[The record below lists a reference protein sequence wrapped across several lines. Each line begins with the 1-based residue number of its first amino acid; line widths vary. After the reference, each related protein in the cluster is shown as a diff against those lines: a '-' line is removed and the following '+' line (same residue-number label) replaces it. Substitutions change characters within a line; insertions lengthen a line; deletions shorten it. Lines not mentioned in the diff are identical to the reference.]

1 MGGTVEVEGLS
12 KSFGSQN
19 IWSDVTLTLPP
30 GEITALLG
38 PSGTGKSVFLK
49 SLMGLIRPEEGTC
62 VVNGVDMVRAK
73 ESQRLDLRKRFG
85 VLFQDGAL
93 FGSMSVYDNVAFPL
107 RSHTHKTEAEIRQIV
122 NDKLDLVGLL
132 GQEHKLPGEMS
143 GGMKKRAGLARS
155 LVTEPE
161 IILCDEP
168 DSGLDPVRTANLAQL
183 LLDVNAQTDATMLV
197 VTHNIELART
207 LPDNL
212 GMLYRRH
219 LVMFGPRE
227 EFLLTD
233 HPVVSQFMS
242 GDPVGPIGMS
252 EEVDHSLVE
261 PLVEEELVKAETYSG
276 VRSEGYRMDG
286 LDSVRAGARAIEV
299 VPRQLVPSGGFPRAS
314 AHRHADRIASGAA
327 RLYVADDEE
336 VDRGPVLR
344 RPDLISRALTQVGA
358 LFALALDTIRAAFR
372 RPFAGRELIEQ
383 FWFVTSVSWVPAML
397 VAIPFGAVI
406 ALQLGTLTVQVGA
419 QSFTGAASVL
429 AVVQQAAPIVTTLV
443 IAGAGG
449 AAICADLGAR
459 TIREEIEAL
468 KVIGVDPV
476 QHLVVPRVIGCMG
489 AAVLLNG
496 LVSVVGV
503 LGGYFFNVVVQG
515 GTPGAYLSSFTALAQ
530 TSDLVVGE
538 LKALVFGFLA
548 GVVAAYRGLNTR
560 PGPKGVGESVNQSV
574 VVTFL
579 LLFFVNFVIT
589 TLYLQLVPGK
599 GA

>member
-1 MGGTVEVEGLS
+1 MGGTVEVTGLT

-19 IWSDVTLTLPP
+19 IWSDVTLTLPQ

-49 SLMGLIRPEEGTC
+49 SLMGLLRPEAGVC
-62 VVNGVDMVRAK
+62 LVDGVDMVKAR
-73 ESQRLDLRKRFG
+73 ESQRQELRKRFG

-93 FGSMSVYDNVAFPL
+93 FGSMSVFDNVAFPL
-107 RSHTHKTEAEIRQIV
+107 RAHTKKRESEIRQIT

-132 GQEHKLPGEMS
+132 GQEHKLPGEIS
-143 GGMKKRAGLARS
+143 GGMRKRAGLARS
-155 LVTEPE
+155 LVTEPS

-183 LLDVNAQTDATMLV
+183 LVDVNAATDATMLV

-212 GMLYRRH
+212 GMLYRRR
-219 LVMFGPRE
+219 LVMYGPRE

-242 GDPVGPIGMS
+242 GDPIGPIGMS
-252 EEVDHSLVE
+252 EETDHGVNDDYVE
-261 PLVEEELVKAETYSG
+261 GEAYYPSG
-276 VRSEGYRMDG
+276 GVAT
-286 LDSVRAGARAIEV
+286 VRAGARAIEV
-299 VPRQLVPSGGFPRAS
+299 LPRQLAPANGAPRAAAERHS
-314 AHRHADRIASGAA
+314 ARVASGAA
-327 RLYVADDEE
+327 PLYTADDDD
-336 VDRGPVLR
+336 VDRAPRAKVKDPV
-344 RPDLISRALTQVGA
+344 SRGLDQVGA
-358 LFALALDTIRAAFR
+358 LFALGLDTFRAAFR
-372 RPFAGRELIEQ
+372 RPFAARELLDQ
-383 FWFVTSVSWVPAML
+383 FWFVTSVSWIPAML

-406 ALQLGTLTVQVGA
+406 ALQLGTLTVQIGA

-429 AVVQQAAPIVTTLV
+429 AVVQQAAPIVTSLV

-449 AAICADLGAR
+449 AAICADLGSR
-459 TIREEIEAL
+459 TIRDEIDAMR
-468 KVIGVDPV
+468 VIAVDPI
-476 QHLVVPRVIGCMG
+476 QALVVPRVLACVL

-503 LGGYFFNVVVQG
+503 LGGYFFNVIIQG

-530 TSDLVVGE
+530 LSDLWVGE
-538 LKALVFGFLA
+538 LKAVLFGLIA
-548 GVVAAYRGLNTR
+548 GLVAAFRGLNTK
-560 PGPKGVGESVNQSV
+560 PGPKGVGEAVNQSV

-589 TLYLQLVPGK
+589 TLYLELVPGK